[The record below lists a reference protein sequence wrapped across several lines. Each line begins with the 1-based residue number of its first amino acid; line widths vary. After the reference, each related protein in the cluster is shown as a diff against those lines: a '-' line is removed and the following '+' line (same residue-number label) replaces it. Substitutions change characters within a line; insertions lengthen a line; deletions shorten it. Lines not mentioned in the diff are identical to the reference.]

1 MQTITIKLD
10 DSISDKVLW
19 LLKQFDKNEVE
30 ILDTSS
36 SLKQSDLSTVKT
48 FRELRA
54 KSDNKK
60 TLTMDIAT
68 DTQGLIDDAIFWYEC
83 FDLRICKKCRW

>member
-68 DTQGLIDDAIFWYEC
+68 DTQGLIDDAIF
-83 FDLRICKKCRW
+83 

>member
-19 LLKQFDKNEVE
+19 LLKQLDKDKVE
-30 ILDTSS
+30 IVDISPS
-36 SLKQSDLSTVKT
+36 FKKSDLSTVKT

-54 KSDNKK
+54 KSNNKK
-60 TLTMDIAT
+60 TLTIDIAT
-68 DTQGLIDDAIFWYEC
+68 DTQGLMDDAIF
-83 FDLRICKKCRW
+83 

>member
-1 MQTITIKLD
+1 MQTVTLKLE

-19 LLKQFDKNEVE
+19 LLKQFDKDKVE
-30 ILDTSS
+30 IVNISS
-36 SLKQSDLSTVKT
+36 SLKKSDLSAVKT

-54 KSDNKK
+54 KSDNKE

-68 DTQGLIDDAIFWYEC
+68 DTQGLIDDAIF
-83 FDLRICKKCRW
+83 